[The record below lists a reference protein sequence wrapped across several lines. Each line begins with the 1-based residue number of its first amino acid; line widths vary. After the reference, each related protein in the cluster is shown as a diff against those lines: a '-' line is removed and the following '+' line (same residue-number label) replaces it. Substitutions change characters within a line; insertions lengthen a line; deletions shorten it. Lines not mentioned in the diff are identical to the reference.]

1 MMKYLIYQQNV
12 LDMFQLSSAARH
24 MSEQQF
30 SLPGLERSTELDLL
44 FFALLPGAE
53 DALRI
58 VRLRERLLLERGLTG
73 RRIALERLHV
83 SLHMIGA
90 WHGLSRAAV
99 RTAKDVGVAFSNP
112 PFELVF
118 DRTMSFGE
126 RAFVLRAKAE
136 AAFMSFHHALGIEM
150 KKAGIGRSV
159 TSRFTPHLTLLYGD
173 RMVAERSIEPI
184 RWTVRDFVLVQ
195 SLRGRG
201 RSRHIHLARWPLRG

>member
-1 MMKYLIYQQNV
+1 MFLICSGVSFVVRNM
-12 LDMFQLSSAARH
+12 LEHQL
-24 MSEQQF
+24 F
-30 SLPGLERSTELDLL
+30 LPGLERSTELDFL

-73 RRIALERLHV
+73 QRIATERLHV
-83 SLHMIGA
+83 SLHIVGA

-99 RTAKDVGVAFSNP
+99 RTAKDVGASFSKP

-118 DRTMSFGE
+118 DRAMSFAGD
-126 RAFVLRAKAE
+126 RAFVLRAEAE
-136 AAFMSFHHALGIEM
+136 VAFRSFHHTLGIEM

-159 TSRFTPHLTLLYGD
+159 ASRFTPHLTLLYGD
-173 RMVAERSIEPI
+173 RIVAERSIEPI